1 MDTSS
6 LTPED
11 QPLATSSRI
20 ATKQPERP
28 QHPLLD
34 ERLVG
39 ARLKV
44 IVDNV
49 DTGKKRESVVLIAK
63 VDGIVRIVREVYNTS
78 NGLVPAWV
86 SSTTPNPLR
95 DNGLLMVVKGEHC
108 GKYIRRIH
116 HRYHEDNGERQ
127 ALVILAVVKKVDG
140 AADMLTGEQLELGAD
155 SLCLA
160 FETSEAK
167 KLNANL
173 MDSLRANARSK
184 HR

>member
-34 ERLVG
+34 ERLIG

-49 DTGKKRESVVLIAK
+49 DTGKKRESVVLIAN
-63 VDGIVRIVREVYNTS
+63 VDGVVRIVQEVYNTS

-86 SSTTPNPLR
+86 SSTSPNPLC

-108 GKYIRRIH
+108 GKYVR
-116 HRYHEDNGERQ
+116 
-127 ALVILAVVKKVDG
+127 
-140 AADMLTGEQLELGAD
+140 
-155 SLCLA
+155 
-160 FETSEAK
+160 
-167 KLNANL
+167 
-173 MDSLRANARSK
+173 
-184 HR
+184 